1 MKSEEI
7 KIYSIGCYGGTCA
20 IRVKDVPT
28 LEEARKMIKA
38 YRYKWQSK
46 YTDEEYI
53 AKFGHEKVVI
63 VSEEQSYIRY
73 IGRWV
78 EYGYEY
84 KEYDF
89 IQSYEKSKNGGR
101 GAMLCWVF
109 EIEERIGDFFKQ
121 REEEENV

>member
-1 MKSEEI
+1 MNNKEI
-7 KIYSIGCYGGTCA
+7 KIYSIGYHGRTCA
-20 IRVKDVPT
+20 IRVRDVPT
-28 LEEARKMIKA
+28 LEEARKIIKA
-38 YRYKWQSK
+38 YRYKWQNK

-63 VSEEQSYIRY
+63 VSEDQSYIRH

-89 IQSYEKSKNGGR
+89 IQTYEKFKNGGR

-109 EIEERIGDFFKQ
+109 EIEERISDFFKQ
-121 REEEENV
+121 REEEEKV